1 MKRFVVLF
9 FLFLSFNVFS
19 QSISKSVCIKWADS
33 VKQQLTLKQKI
44 GQLFMLDI
52 HPELGNEKRREQIL
66 DAIKKYNLGG
76 IILMKGNY
84 QLADQ
89 WTRFFQDNALVP
101 MFVAVDGEWGLNMRI
116 SNTIKYPYQLTLGA
130 LTNDSLLFQ
139 LGKEFGKECQSLG
152 INVNF
157 APCVDV
163 NTNPNNPV
171 INFRSFGAF
180 KKNVTNKGRM
190 LALGMQSM
198 GIMTSLKHFPGHGD
212 TDKDSHHDLPQI
224 NKSKDD
230 LEDIELYPYQ
240 KLLKEDIWGAMVSHL
255 NVPALDDTKTPASL
269 SKKIST
275 DLLRK
280 EYGFKGLLFSDALNM
295 KGATLAA
302 NPGELELK
310 AYIAGNDILVFSSN
324 IDTAIARIENY
335 LLEDI
340 SHLETFEKRL
350 DNILFYKAKVIL
362 TNKNFQQDESHF
374 NVSKNSSKYKF
385 CQKLY
390 NEAVTYHSILN
401 AKYNQFLDSNKTTL
415 IIGVGGSTN
424 FLISELSKFSNY
436 KFYDLPNNTTP
447 VDHIRILDICKSY
460 DQIILLVR
468 GMSQYPAKNFGI
480 SNSQKMFI
488 EDIATLEQVLPIIMG
503 NPYSLKFFQKYQNV
517 VVTYED
523 NEFTKES
530 VIQFL
535 SNSLE
540 PKGILPVSV
549 GVFHS
554 TLEKGIEVRKEDLVT
569 KTITYNYDV
578 LPYVDALC
586 EQMIEKGATPGCQ
599 VLAMHKGKIVYQK
612 AFGRATYQLDAKG
625 VSNSD
630 LYDLASLTKILS
642 TTLATMRLKDK
653 QLLRIYGQTK
663 DYLNLDSSSTIS
675 NIYISQLLTH
685 SAGLVP
691 FIPFYKNF
699 NATNFFQ
706 YFSSTEQGR
715 FNIKVAENLF
725 IRNDFK
731 DSMWLTMSTSK
742 LSQIGQYKY
751 SDLSMYIL
759 QKVIESI
766 SKTRLDTFMYE
777 SFYKPL
783 GVQLTYNPLQNGFS
797 TGNIMPTEYDATFR
811 NQLIQGYVH
820 DQGACLYGGVAGHA
834 GLFGSAKDVGI
845 IMQMLNNYGVY
856 NGKRYIN
863 EITVRQFT
871 AQQNENS
878 RRGLGFDKPDKSSNP
893 AISPLASLNTFG
905 HTGFTGTCAWADP
918 DNELVFV
925 FLSNRIH
932 PDTNNNLINT
942 EAYRQRLH
950 TLFYNFIGK
959 YNF

>member
-1 MKRFVVLF
+1 MKRFVLVCFLTAF
-9 FLFLSFNVFS
+9 FNLFS
-19 QSISKSVCIKWADS
+19 QNISKAVCIKWADS

-52 HPELGNEKRREQIL
+52 HPETLNEKRKNEIL
-66 DAIKKYNLGG
+66 DAINTYNLGG

-84 QLADQ
+84 KTAYQ
-89 WTRFFQDNALVP
+89 WTQLFQSRALVP
-101 MFVAVDGEWGLNMRI
+101 MFIAVDGEWGLNMRI

-130 LTNDSLLFQ
+130 ITNDSLLFQ
-139 LGKEFGKECQSLG
+139 LGKVFGEECQSIG

-190 LALGMQSM
+190 LALGMQSK

-224 NKSKDD
+224 NKSKED

-255 NVPALDDTKTPASL
+255 NVPALDDSKTPASL

-275 DLLRK
+275 DLLRN

-310 AYIAGNDILVFSSN
+310 AYLAGNDILVFSSN
-324 IDTAIARIENY
+324 IDTAISKIENY
-335 LLEDI
+335 VLEDI
-340 SHLETFEKRL
+340 AHLEAFEKRL
-350 DNILFYKAKVIL
+350 DNILFYKAKVVLSKMINQL
-362 TNKNFQQDESHF
+362 DESHF
-374 NVSKNSSKYKF
+374 NVSKNTSKYQF

-390 NEAVTYHSILN
+390 NEALTYHSISN
-401 AKYNQFLDSNKTTL
+401 VKYKQFLDSSKTTL

-424 FLISELSKFSNY
+424 FLNSELFRFSNY
-436 KFYDLPNNTTP
+436 KYYDLPNNTSP

-468 GMSQYPAKNFGI
+468 GMSQYPSKNFGI
-480 SNSQKMFI
+480 TNSQKMFI
-488 EDIATLEQVLPIIMG
+488 EDISSLNQVLPIIMG

-517 VVTYED
+517 VVAYED
-523 NEFTKES
+523 NEFTQQS
-530 VIQFL
+530 VAHFL
-535 SNSLE
+535 SNRIE
-540 PKGILPVSV
+540 PKGVLPVSV
-549 GVFHS
+549 GVFSSSH
-554 TLEKGIEVRKEDLVT
+554 EKGIEVRKEEPVSSS
-569 KTITYNYDV
+569 IPYNFDI

-586 EQMIEKGATPGCQ
+586 EQMIEKGAAPGCQ
-599 VLAMHKGKIVYQK
+599 VVAMHKGKLIYQK
-612 AFGRATYQLDAKG
+612 SFGRATYQLDSKG

-642 TTLATMRLKDK
+642 TTIAAMRLKDN
-653 QLLRIYGQTK
+653 QMLRVYGQTK
-663 DYLNLDSSSTIS
+663 DYLNLDSTHTIG

-685 SAGLVP
+685 SAGLTP

-699 NATNFFQ
+699 NANNFFQ
-706 YFSSTEQGR
+706 YFSTTEQGR
-715 FNIKVAENLF
+715 FNLKVAENLF
-725 IRNDFK
+725 IRDDYK
-731 DSMWLTMSTSK
+731 DSMWLAMSTSK
-742 LSQIGQYKY
+742 LNQIGQYKY

-766 SKTRLDTFMYE
+766 TKTTLDTFMYE

-783 GVQLTYNPLQNGFS
+783 GVRLTYNPTSNGFFR
-797 TGNIMPTEYDATFR
+797 GNIMPTEYDASFR

-820 DQGACLYGGVAGHA
+820 DQGASLYGGVAGHA
-834 GLFGSAKDVGI
+834 GLFGNAKDVAI
-845 IMQMLNNYGVY
+845 LMQMLNNFGVY